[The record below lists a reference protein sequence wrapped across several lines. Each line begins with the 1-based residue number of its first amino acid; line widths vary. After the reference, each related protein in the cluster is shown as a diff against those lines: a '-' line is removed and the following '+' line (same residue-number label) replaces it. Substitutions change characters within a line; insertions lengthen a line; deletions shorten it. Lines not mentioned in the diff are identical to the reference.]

1 MGGSGRHL
9 RSPLEWKSQ
18 IPGRREEGQTG
29 LCYLRNGRPLFPIG
43 GARARGPLLRV
54 LLFAFLQALEEG
66 LFQEVKLL
74 QGRSEEG
81 GHVADEDA
89 GPSIVV
95 ASRERERGGVSS
107 APKHRDA
114 HRSAMHETR
123 TRDTSQTQG
132 PQPVHLTGAQLPGQ
146 SSR

>member
-18 IPGRREEGQTG
+18 IPGRREEAQTG
-29 LCYLRNGRPLFPIG
+29 LCYLRSGRPLFPIG

-95 ASRERERGGVSS
+95 AILE
-107 APKHRDA
+107 
-114 HRSAMHETR
+114 
-123 TRDTSQTQG
+123 
-132 PQPVHLTGAQLPGQ
+132 
-146 SSR
+146 